1 MRRFLVHCL
10 CSLFI
15 LASFL
20 ICSARAAS
28 PSQDETETRRYP
40 VFAYLV
46 AGFSTLVILVIAGL
60 PSRKES

>member
-1 MRRFLVHCL
+1 MRRFFVHCL
-10 CSLFI
+10 CSLLV

-20 ICSARAAS
+20 ICSVRAAP
-28 PSQDETETRRYP
+28 PSQDETETHRYP

-46 AGFSTLVILVIAGL
+46 AGFCTLVILVIAGL